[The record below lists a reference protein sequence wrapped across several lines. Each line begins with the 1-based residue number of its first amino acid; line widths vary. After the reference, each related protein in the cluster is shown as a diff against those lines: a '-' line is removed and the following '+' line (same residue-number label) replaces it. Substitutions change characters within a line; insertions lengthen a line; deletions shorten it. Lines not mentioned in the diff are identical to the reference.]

1 MKTTRKLLA
10 LLLTLVLFISIF
22 AGCGKKPEEEP
33 TTTVPETTEAVITT
47 EAESTTE
54 APTEAPT
61 VAPTTTTTSPQTT
74 KAPSTTKK
82 ASAPPATQAPA
93 PTQPPATTKVQV
105 TDGKLSVYSGLGVA
119 NDAEYQA
126 LVNQVAN
133 YKCQWCGNHNCPSIT
148 YYKDGLGNY
157 TTYGTNPDKCPEW
170 SKGNVR
176 CPICGKIMTSD
187 FNKVLSDPDTYCIG
201 SHTSVG

>member
-10 LLLTLVLFISIF
+10 LLLTLILFVGIF
-22 AGCGKKPEEEP
+22 AGCGKKPEEEA
-33 TTTVPETTEAVITT
+33 TTTTPETTEAVITT

-54 APTEAPT
+54 APTE
-61 VAPTTTTTSPQTT
+61 APTTTTTSPQTT

-93 PTQPPATTKVQV
+93 PTQPPAATQPATTEIHRR
-105 TDGKLSVYSGLGVA
+105 GVYGELGVA

-133 YKCQWCGNHNCPSIT
+133 YKCPWCGNHNCPCIT
-148 YYKDGLGNY
+148 YYKDDLGNY
-157 TTYGTNPDKCPEW
+157 TTYGVVADKCPEV
-170 SKGNVR
+170 SKGNAK
-176 CPICGKIMTSD
+176 CPMCGKIITSD

-201 SHTSVG
+201 IHTSVG

>member
-10 LLLTLVLFISIF
+10 LLLTLILFVGIF
-22 AGCGKKPEEEP
+22 AGCGKKPEEEA
-33 TTTVPETTEAVITT
+33 TTTEAVITT

-54 APTEAPT
+54 APTEVPT
-61 VAPTTTTTSPQTT
+61 IAPTTTTTSPQTT

-93 PTQPPATTKVQV
+93 PTQSPAATQPATTENHRR
-105 TDGKLSVYSGLGVA
+105 GVYGELGVA

-126 LVNQVAN
+126 LVNKIAN
-133 YKCQWCGNHNCPSIT
+133 YKCPWCGDHNCPSIE

-157 TTYGTNPDKCPEW
+157 TRYGTNPDKCPEW

-176 CPICGKIMTSD
+176 CPTCGKIMTSD
-187 FNKVLSDPDTYCIG
+187 FNKVLSDPNTYCYMG
-201 SHTSVG
+201 NHSG

>member
-10 LLLTLVLFISIF
+10 LLLTLILFVGIF
-22 AGCGKKPEEEP
+22 AGCGKKPEEEA
-33 TTTVPETTEAVITT
+33 TTTTPETT

-54 APTEAPT
+54 TPTEAPT
-61 VAPTTTTTSPQTT
+61 AAPTTTTTSPQTT
-74 KAPSTTKK
+74 KAPSTTKR

-133 YKCQWCGNHNCPSIT
+133 YKCKWCGNHNCPSIE
-148 YYKDGLGNY
+148 YHKDRLGNY
-157 TTYGTNPDKCPEW
+157 TTYGVFPERCPEW
-170 SKGNVR
+170 SNGNVR
-176 CPICGKIMTSD
+176 CSICGKILTSD

-201 SHTSVG
+201 NHSG